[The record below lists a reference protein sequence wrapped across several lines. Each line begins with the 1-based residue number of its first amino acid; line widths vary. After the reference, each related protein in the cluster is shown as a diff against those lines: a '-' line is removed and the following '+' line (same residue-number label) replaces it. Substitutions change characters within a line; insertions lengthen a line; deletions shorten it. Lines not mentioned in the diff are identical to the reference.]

1 MSSTAGSRKHPS
13 AASGSAA
20 HHWKKY
26 FPLKSD
32 GSNPAHSEKPENL
45 CSPKTGLETRES
57 E

>member
-1 MSSTAGSRKHPS
+1 MSSIAGSRKHPF

-20 HHWKKY
+20 HHCTKY
-26 FPLKSD
+26 FPLKSG
-32 GSNPAHSEKPENL
+32 GSNPVHSEKPENL